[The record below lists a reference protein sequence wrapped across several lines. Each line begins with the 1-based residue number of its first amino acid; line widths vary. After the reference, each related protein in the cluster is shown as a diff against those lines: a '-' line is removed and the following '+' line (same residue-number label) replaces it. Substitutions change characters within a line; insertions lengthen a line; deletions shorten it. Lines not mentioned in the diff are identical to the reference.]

1 MAQLHLNVS
10 QLKCACQSAEWLEK
24 FLARENPST
33 QRFAPPGTPPVYGR
47 LFHQTAHRWIEL
59 LCRTSEA
66 AEWQTESAFWAAFF
80 DTTGAKALN
89 ELLER
94 GNVDE
99 AHRLSEVFRAFCRRL
114 LELRERTTGFRDWSD
129 LFLGSEFTLK
139 NVALPMGSQLF
150 VSGILD
156 GLRLAPP
163 DRIEVVDYKLTDGQD
178 QPRDMIQMA
187 LYAALLRQTRPG
199 IPYSGVLEYYLP
211 HLHTVEIQPEELEAI
226 YHDKIEPVLA
236 RLLGGTPPPLPKPV
250 RPIAQPKPASQPQ
263 PKPIPNPKA
272 KSAPPTI
279 RPSERPDDEESQRIE
294 AAFQSFKLPV
304 RVLEKRVAPQLIR
317 YLLKPGP
324 GVKVASL
331 VNRADDLQVALASSA
346 PPFITAAKGHV
357 TLDLPR
363 EQPGMVTWAEVM
375 QNPVWGELQSAVA
388 FPIGVGID
396 GELITADF
404 ADANTTHALVGGAS
418 GSGKSEFLRAL
429 VASLVARR
437 PPSQLQLALV
447 DPKLLTFHDLEELP
461 HLQGP
466 IVHDTEAAI
475 ALLESAV
482 EEMERRYA
490 QLKEEGYA
498 NLGRRFEDGRRDLPF
513 RILIFDEFADLILTS
528 KESRKTFET
537 LVSRIAAKGRAA
549 GLHLVLATQRPD
561 REVVTGLIKANLPL
575 KICLRV
581 SSAVNSQIVLGQ
593 PGGETLLGKG
603 DLFVDH
609 GRGIRRAQAP
619 FLLPKTLDALRG
631 KWRK

>member
-10 QLKCACQSAEWLEK
+10 QLKCACQSPEWLEK

-59 LCRTSEA
+59 LCRSTEA
-66 AEWQTESAFWAAFF
+66 AEWQTESEIWTAFF
-80 DTTGAKALN
+80 DTTGSKALN

-114 LELRERTTGFRDWSD
+114 LELRQRTEGFRDWSD
-129 LFLGSEFTLK
+129 LFLGSEFTLM

-150 VSGILD
+150 VSGVLD
-156 GLRLAPP
+156 GLRHAPP
-163 DRIEVVDYKLTDGQD
+163 DQVEVVDHKLTDGED
-178 QPRDMIQMA
+178 QARDMIQVA

-211 HLHTVEIQPEELEAI
+211 QLQTVEIEPAELEAI

-236 RLLGGTPPPLPKPV
+236 RLLGNPRGPLPKPV
-250 RPIAQPKPASQPQ
+250 STPSQPKPQ
-263 PKPIPNPKA
+263 PKQPRARPE
-272 KSAPPTI
+272 PPST
-279 RPSERPDDEESQRIE
+279 RPPEPLGDEEGQRIE

-331 VNRADDLQVALASSA
+331 VNRADDLQVALASNA

-363 EQPGMVTWAEVM
+363 EEPGMVTWAEVM
-375 QNPVWGELQSAVA
+375 QHPMWEQLRSPVA

-396 GELITADF
+396 GELIIADF

-418 GSGKSEFLRAL
+418 GSGKSEFLRAI

-447 DPKLLTFHDLEELP
+447 DPKLLSFHDLADFP

-490 QLKEEGYA
+490 QLKAEGYA
-498 NLGRRFEDGRRDLPF
+498 NLAQRFEDGRKDLP
-513 RILIFDEFADLILTS
+513 
-528 KESRKTFET
+528 
-537 LVSRIAAKGRAA
+537 
-549 GLHLVLATQRPD
+549 
-561 REVVTGLIKANLPL
+561 
-575 KICLRV
+575 
-581 SSAVNSQIVLGQ
+581 SAS
-593 PGGETLLGKG
+593 
-603 DLFVDH
+603 
-609 GRGIRRAQAP
+609 
-619 FLLPKTLDALRG
+619 
-631 KWRK
+631 